1 MQRFFKIV
9 ILFSRR
15 KKIRENMMMLIITN
29 FSFMDE
35 LNVFKMTHDSTESKQ
50 QIIFRVHLIKAI

>member
-1 MQRFFKIV
+1 
-9 ILFSRR
+9 
-15 KKIRENMMMLIITN
+15 MMMLIITN